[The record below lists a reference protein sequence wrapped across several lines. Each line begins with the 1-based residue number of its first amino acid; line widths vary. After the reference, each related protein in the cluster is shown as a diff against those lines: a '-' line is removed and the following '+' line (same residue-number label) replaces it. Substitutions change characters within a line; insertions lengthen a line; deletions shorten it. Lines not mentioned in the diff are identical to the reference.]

1 MVKATSPL
9 PGRQVP
15 TLSSGKTTGNSFPL
29 GAVGPLF
36 TLERQGWHHGAS
48 KQGRLRG
55 GEGDPLLDEQGVSAN
70 LGVNEF
76 VWLFVFFV
84 LFQVI

>member
-1 MVKATSPL
+1 MLRVRHLFKCNAESV
-9 PGRQVP
+9 Q
-15 TLSSGKTTGNSFPL
+15 TL
-29 GAVGPLF
+29 
-36 TLERQGWHHGAS
+36 AS
-48 KQGRLRG
+48 KQGSLRG